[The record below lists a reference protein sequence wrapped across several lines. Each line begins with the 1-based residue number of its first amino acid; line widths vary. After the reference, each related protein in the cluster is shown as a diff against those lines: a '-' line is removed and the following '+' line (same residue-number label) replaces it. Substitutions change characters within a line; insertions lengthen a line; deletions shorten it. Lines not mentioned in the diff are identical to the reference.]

1 MKAGKFW
8 IISHLM
14 LIFSP
19 MLNAD
24 AECPTPC
31 LCISESVT
39 NDERLQAEENNVATE
54 AMLSSARTFLEILGD
69 KLKPSY
75 LC

>member
-24 AECPTPC
+24 AECPC
-31 LCISESVT
+31 LCISETVT
-39 NDERLQAEENNVATE
+39 NDEWLQAEENNMATK
-54 AMLSSARTFLEILGD
+54 AVLSSARTFLEILGD